1 MIKAIKLGDGE
12 WDAVVR
18 TFPNHDVYY
27 LSGYADAFVRH
38 GDGEA
43 FLVYWESGTG
53 TRALSVVMKRDVA
66 TAPQLAG
73 KVEAGTY
80 FDFVTPYGYGGFIFD
95 GVVDESAADLFS
107 REYEEFCRRERIVT
121 EFVRFHPVLKNS
133 AERGNGLFTPRS
145 VGHTI
150 ALDLSSREIIDANII
165 SQCRNKIRK
174 ARKAGVEIRHGQGM
188 DLFDAFIPIY
198 NETMNRDSATP
209 YYYFG
214 RDFYESIASNLREN
228 YELFYAVLNG
238 EIIAASIMLFGN
250 GQMHYHL
257 SGGKS
262 EYRNLAAI
270 NLLLY
275 EAACWGCERGLKTLH
290 LGGGVGAD
298 ENGGL
303 FKFKASFNRNSDY
316 TFSVGNAVFDEGVY
330 STLIEL
336 SGNAGVDSAFFPL
349 YRYTPPPFGGGK
361 SAAR

>member
-27 LSGYADAFVRH
+27 LPGYADAFVRH

-43 FLVYWESGTG
+43 FLLCWDSGTG
-53 TRALSVVMKRDVA
+53 TRAISVVMKRDVA

-73 KVEAGTY
+73 KVAEGAH

-95 GVVDESAADLFS
+95 GTVDEKAAELFAC
-107 REYEEFCRRERIVT
+107 EYAEFCRKERVIA
-121 EFVRFHPVLKNS
+121 EFVRFHPVLRN
-133 AERGNGLFTPRS
+133 ADGLGNAMFHPKA

-150 ALDLSSREIIDANII
+150 ALDLSSQEIIDSNII

-174 ARKAGVEIRHGQGM
+174 ARKAGVEIRHGRSM

-198 NETMNRDSATP
+198 NETMDRDAATA
-209 YYYFG
+209 YYYFK
-214 RDFYESIASNLREN
+214 RDFYESVDVRLREN

-238 EIIAASIMLFGN
+238 ETIAASIMLFEN

-257 SGGKS
+257 SGGKG
-262 EYRNLAAI
+262 EFRNIAAI

-275 EAACWGCERGLKTLH
+275 EAACWGFAHGLKTLH

-316 TFSVGNAVFDEGVY
+316 TFFVGKTIFDERAYTELVA
-330 STLIEL
+330 L
-336 SGNAGVDSAFFPL
+336 SGNSDVDSAFFPL
-349 YRYTPPPFGGGK
+349 YRYTPPPIAQM
-361 SAAR
+361 S